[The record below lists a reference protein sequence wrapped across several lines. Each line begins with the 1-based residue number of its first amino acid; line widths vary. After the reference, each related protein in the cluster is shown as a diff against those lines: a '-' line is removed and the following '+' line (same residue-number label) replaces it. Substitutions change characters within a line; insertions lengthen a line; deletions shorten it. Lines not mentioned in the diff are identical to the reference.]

1 MEIIASASDITEI
14 DKQPMRDNGKYNV
27 IFFVFFVLIG
37 SFFILNLIVGV
48 IIESFQKL
56 RKKVTGKDDD
66 DDDAAGGGCTIFCS
80 LNSPLSHN

>member
-1 MEIIASASDITEI
+1 MEVIASSSDITSRDE
-14 DKQPMRDNGKYNV
+14 QPIRDNSKYNV

-56 RKKVTGKDDD
+56 RKKVRFVLYCK
-66 DDDAAGGGCTIFCS
+66 
-80 LNSPLSHN
+80 